1 MLNRFSGIGNL
12 TQDPQ
17 TRMVSDKYNV
27 CKFTIAI
34 NNPIRKTVM
43 FLDIETWGKTAENC
57 QKFISKGSSVAVDG
71 RLDVSNW
78 EDKNG
83 NKRNKIFCTADS
95 VHFLKSKNTEA
106 DQNPSPMREEIE
118 EDPDEVPF

>member
-17 TRMVSDKYNV
+17 TRVISDAYNV

-43 FLDIETWGKTAENC
+43 FLDIETWGKTADNC

-83 NKRNKIFCTADS
+83 NKRSKIFCTADN
-95 VHFLKSKNTEA
+95 VHFLKSKNTEV
-106 DQNPSPMREEIE
+106 DKKQSPKHEEVE